1 VLLKYVDMI
10 ATCDDKVE
18 EASDPR
24 RPRTCGLRGLG
35 YQRSRRPQR

>member
-1 VLLKYVDMI
+1 VSLKSVDMT
-10 ATCDDKVE
+10 ATCDDEVE